1 MDKRFPVSTFWEM
14 AREKEITAFNY
25 MGALLM
31 MLHKQPE
38 RPDDADNPVRIAF
51 GAPCPVEIW
60 EEFESPLRH
69 EARRGVRHDRGAD
82 GVREPPRRPQ
92 DRLGGQASR

>member
-31 MLHKQPE
+31 MLHKQPD
-38 RPDDADNPVRIAF
+38 RPDDADNPIRIAF

-60 EEFESPLRH
+60 EAVRAPLRRR
-69 EARRGVRHDRGAD
+69 ARRGVRDDRGAD
-82 GVREPPRRPQ
+82 GAARTGSTTAGSARPA
-92 DRLGGQASR
+92 ASR